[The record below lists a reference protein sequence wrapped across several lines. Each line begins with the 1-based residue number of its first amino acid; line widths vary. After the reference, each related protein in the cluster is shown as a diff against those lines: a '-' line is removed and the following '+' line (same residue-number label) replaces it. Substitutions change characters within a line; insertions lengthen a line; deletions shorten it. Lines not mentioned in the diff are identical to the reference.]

1 MTKQKH
7 EQKTS
12 QLGRPVTIDADR
24 YIGLRLP
31 SDLLNKIDDYAGAG
45 QVPRSEALREL
56 LERGLLRAG
65 AARTRGV
72 GKRGPGKRG
81 PGKRGQRGP
90 SRPTT
95 S

>member
-7 EQKTS
+7 GQKNS

-31 SDLLNKIDDYAGAG
+31 SDLLNRIDKYVEASGA
-45 QVPRSEALREL
+45 QRSEALREL

-65 AARTRGV
+65 AARTGGV

-81 PGKRGQRGP
+81 
-90 SRPTT
+90 
-95 S
+95 